1 MSGPGNPEPP
11 TYLRAARYVAER
23 VTTAIAGVP
32 VADVQRAVRVLAAAP
47 ATFVYGAGRSGIVGR
62 AFAMRLVQ
70 TGLTAYVIGES
81 VTPIVKRGDAVFI
94 VSGQGGELLQPPDR
108 EHRAARGRRPDRAHG
123 PVRVKLA
130 HAATVLVT
138 LEFGED
144 ADRPRY
150 APLGTLFEAASL
162 RLTDGIVAELMA
174 ARGET
179 ERRCAGATPS
189 WSDPGRGPLTARRRA
204 DAMRMRTLGRN
215 GPTVSAI
222 GLGCMGM
229 SQSYGIPD
237 ETGGRATLDRALEL
251 GITFFDTADIYG
263 PTRTNAW
270 SPPPRAR

>member
-94 VSGQGGELLQPPDR
+94 VSGQGESYSSLQTANIVRR
-108 EHRAARGRRPDRAHG
+108 EGADLIVLTARSGS
-123 PVRVKLA
+123 KLA

-179 ERRCAGATPS
+179 EAS
-189 WSDPGRGPLTARRRA
+189 MRRRH
-204 DAMRMRTLGRN
+204 
-215 GPTVSAI
+215 AI
-222 GLGCMGM
+222 MV
-229 SQSYGIPD
+229 
-237 ETGGRATLDRALEL
+237 
-251 GITFFDTADIYG
+251 
-263 PTRTNAW
+263 
-270 SPPPRAR
+270 